1 MLRPEFRR
9 PTAGARMLGV
19 AKASRM
25 KRTTCSEKAP
35 EANSRAVGPG
45 PAKRIVD
52 ALRPCPSIPFG
63 QSGKRSG
70 LVMFLYYSEEV
81 PEQIDAFLRVR
92 YFGVELDSEYVSTV
106 MSHDFN
112 CTVA

>member
-9 PTAGARMLGV
+9 PAAGARMLGV

-45 PAKRIVD
+45 Q
-52 ALRPCPSIPFG
+52 G
-63 QSGKRSG
+63 GKRSG

-81 PEQIDAFLRVR
+81 PEQVDPFLCVR
-92 YFGVELDSEYVSTV
+92 YFWVELDSEYVSVV
-106 MSHDFN
+106 MSHGFN